1 MREFDKITLIN
12 ISPIIKIYWFLV
24 IYLLSLRSI
33 ETISLVRTMIF
44 VISVFLTAVVGLL
57 VFIDFKIQFRFWKNK
72 NVPYLQPIFPMGS
85 ITDILKPKVHFG
97 YLIQKIYTRMKFAG
111 DYCGIFFSRNP
122 VLLVLTPEFAKTIL
136 VRDFNHFMDRGV
148 FSNEKIDPLGA
159 NMFFLEGQRW
169 KSLRAKLTPTFT
181 SGKMKKIF
189 LTIFD
194 VGNKFV
200 KYLEPL
206 AESSQDIE
214 VYDLFARYTTD
225 AISSSAFGFDANSL
239 ENPETEFVKM
249 GKKVLHFNKLKS
261 LKIFFAMGFREQA
274 KAMGIR
280 FNDKDVQDFFIKI
293 VRDTIDHRKKT
304 GYVRNDFMQI
314 LIDLMRND
322 ESEVDKLTFNEIAA
336 QAFAFYFAG
345 ETFELR
351 FSMV

>member
-1 MREFDKITLIN
+1 MIFQ
-12 ISPIIKIYWFLV
+12 
-24 IYLLSLRSI
+24 
-33 ETISLVRTMIF
+33 ISL
-44 VISVFLTAVVGLL
+44 FLIAIVVLL
-57 VFIDFKIQFRFWKNK
+57 LYLDFKIQFRFWKNK
-72 NVPYLQPIFPMGS
+72 NVPYLRPVFPMGN

-97 YLIQKIYTRMKFAG
+97 YLIQSIYNQMKFEG

-122 VLLVLTPEFAKTIL
+122 VLLVLSPEFAKTVL

-169 KSLRAKLTPTFT
+169 KNLRAKLTPTFT
-181 SGKMKKIF
+181 SGKLKQIF
-189 LTIFD
+189 HTVFD
-194 VGNKFV
+194 VGNKFIQ
-200 KYLEPL
+200 YLEPL
-206 AESSQDIE
+206 AATSQDIE

-239 ENPETEFVKM
+239 EDPNTEFVKM
-249 GKKVLHFNKLKS
+249 GKKVLHFNKMKS

-274 KAMGIR
+274 KKMGIR
-280 FNDKDVQDFFIKI
+280 FNDKDVEDFFIKI

-304 GYVRNDFMQI
+304 GYARDDFMQI

-345 ETFELR
+345 KRMILR
-351 FSMV
+351 KTHLTSI